1 MAFSMKPIT
10 DTARSENDPLFPD
23 DVRSSG
29 EKFLVEQKVEHEM
42 RVYAGVPHGMS
53 ISRLAR
59 CIY

>member
-1 MAFSMKPIT
+1 MKPIA

-42 RVYAGVPHGMS
+42 RVYAGVPHGMFL
-53 ISRLAR
+53 SRQASV
-59 CIY
+59 IY